1 MGTGRNGVIQQNDE
15 EACGS
20 KKQKGKG
27 EWERTRKKEGGCDE
41 RSLSLFQLPPPA
53 PPPSR
58 RLRGPLL
65 SCCTVLRF
73 SQSTSSAVGG
83 ACASG
88 VACASCAT
96 GVFFFFLTKEVESVE
111 SGEFAFFFP
120 SHRSSS
126 REKGEKSDAMNPE
139 HARNPS
145 LFFLHASLGGEH
157 M

>member
-1 MGTGRNGVIQQNDE
+1 MGENEEKRGGVRRALPFSFSTPPTGSPAV
-15 EACGS
+15 S
-20 KKQKGKG
+20 
-27 EWERTRKKEGGCDE
+27 
-41 RSLSLFQLPPPA
+41 SPPRA
-53 PPPSR
+53 PPFLLHRPSFLPVYFERCRR
-58 RLRGPLL
+58 RLRFRRRMRF
-65 SCCTVLRF
+65 LRHWSF
-73 SQSTSSAVGG
+73 
-83 ACASG
+83 
-88 VACASCAT
+88 
-96 GVFFFFLTKEVESVE
+96 FFFFLTKEVESVE

>member
-1 MGTGRNGVIQQNDE
+1 MKRLAGRRNKRGR
-15 EACGS
+15 GS
-20 KKQKGKG
+20 GRERGKK
-27 EWERTRKKEGGCDE
+27 RGGAT
-41 RSLSLFQLPPPA
+41 SAPFLFFNSPHRLP
-53 PPPSR
+53 R
-58 RLRGPLL
+58 RLVASAGPSFPAAPSFVSPSLL
-65 SCCTVLRF
+65 RAL
-73 SQSTSSAVGG
+73 SA
-83 ACASG
+83 ALALQASH
-88 VACASCAT
+88 ALLAPLEF
-96 GVFFFFLTKEVESVE
+96 FFFFLTKEVESVE